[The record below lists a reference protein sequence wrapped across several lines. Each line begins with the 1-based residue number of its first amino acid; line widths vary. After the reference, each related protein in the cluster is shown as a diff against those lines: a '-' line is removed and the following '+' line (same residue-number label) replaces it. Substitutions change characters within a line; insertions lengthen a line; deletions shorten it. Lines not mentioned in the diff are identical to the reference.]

1 MVDFFSW
8 LKYKSHQTDFYDS
21 DQGWSIEASLIEGFL
36 YIRQSDGEEEEIY
49 NIVVSYE
56 PLIDS
61 INIVERR
68 AMKIIRL
75 LSQECGDDVWTTYK
89 WDAELS
95 IK

>member
-1 MVDFFSW
+1 MDSNTTTPTNITIINDETISNTTNIN
-8 LKYKSHQTDFYDS
+8 KNTDI
-21 DQGWSIEASLIEGFL
+21 SI
-36 YIRQSDGEEEEIY
+36 EEEIY